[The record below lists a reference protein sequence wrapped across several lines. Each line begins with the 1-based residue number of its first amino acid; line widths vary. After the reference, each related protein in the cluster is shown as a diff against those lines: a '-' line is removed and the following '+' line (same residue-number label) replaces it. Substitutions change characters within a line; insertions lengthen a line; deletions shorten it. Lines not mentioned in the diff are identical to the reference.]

1 MVRTGGSSTRYFFN
15 LEKRHHSNKYITKL
29 RVENCTLTSSDEI
42 FNEEHRYYK
51 RLYTSSR
58 TNPNYTRFDVFFD
71 SSTLPKTVFK
81 QKKTCYTSLKSF
93 SKGKSPCTDDL
104 TGEIYLSFWE
114 LLG

>member
-15 LEKRHHSNKYITKL
+15 LKKRHHSNKYITKL
-29 RVENCTLTSSDEI
+29 RVENCTSTSSDEI

-51 RLYTSSR
+51 RLNTSSC

-81 QKKTCYTSLKSF
+81 QKKTVTPHLKVFPKASLLVRM
-93 SKGKSPCTDDL
+93 T
-104 TGEIYLSFWE
+104 
-114 LLG
+114 

>member
-15 LEKRHHSNKYITKL
+15 LEKRHHSNKYIKL
-29 RVENCTLTSSDEI
+29 RVENCTLASSNEI

-58 TNPNYTRFDVFFD
+58 TNPNYTRFD

-81 QKKTCYTSLKSF
+81 QKKTVTPHLKVFPKASLLVRM
-93 SKGKSPCTDDL
+93 T
-104 TGEIYLSFWE
+104 
-114 LLG
+114 

>member
-1 MVRTGGSSTRYFFN
+1 MVRTGGSSTCYFFN

-29 RVENCTLTSSDEI
+29 KVENCTLASSNEI

-58 TNPNYTRFDVFFD
+58 TNPNYTRFDMFFD

-81 QKKTCYTSLKSF
+81 QKKTVTPHLKVFPKASLLVRM
-93 SKGKSPCTDDL
+93 T
-104 TGEIYLSFWE
+104 
-114 LLG
+114 